1 MNQFTGASMM
11 STASVIGHV
20 IKEMPLAIQPR
31 SAGAGGGGTTVGR
44 SIQGRSTGG
53 RSTHGGSGLAAT
65 TDTGSTSTGTTGTGT
80 TGNGSLTTGATIAVI
95 VSDRYT
101 QPVFVSAGASP
112 ATSKDGLV
120 LLG

>member
-65 TDTGSTSTGTTGTGT
+65 TDTGSTSTGTTG
-80 TGNGSLTTGATIAVI
+80 NGSLTTGATIAVA

-101 QPVFVSAGASP
+101 QPVRMSAGAPP